1 MVLRSR
7 WTLMTVK
14 LEDKDGALK
23 VAHHHLFKRYP
34 LDKLGRK
41 FKSSGRRKAL
51 EEEVCLSSSS
61 GEILSATFGRSAV
74 RRRLREKG

>member
-41 FKSSGRRKAL
+41 FKSSGRSMPLSLIWRNFECYLWA
-51 EEEVCLSSSS
+51 VCGSEKTE
-61 GEILSATFGRSAV
+61 GEGSI
-74 RRRLREKG
+74 